1 MCSLEYGY
9 FAQEVAKQ
17 LEINTNTLRRWSI
30 ELEKMDYIFERNER
44 NQRIYYE
51 NDIDILKQMKEYL
64 NQNWKLEEAA
74 TRSIDNTEENAGE
87 TDGVQEES
95 ETQVTFRKRSETDIS
110 IIQDKFSYMF
120 EQQEKIVQ
128 QNQDIIKLLL
138 QERSEKEE
146 KDLQIQLL
154 QEKLNKTIE
163 LLNDDRED
171 RKERLKQ
178 LEQQFN
184 TKKTFIQRLFNRN

>member
-1 MCSLEYGY
+1 MEYGY

-17 LEINTNTLRRWSI
+17 LDINTNTLRRWSI
-30 ELEKMDYIFERNER
+30 ELEKMEYIFERNER

-74 TRSIDNTEENAGE
+74 TRSIDIVEENAKK
-87 TDGVQEES
+87 TDSVQEEIDT
-95 ETQVTFRKRSETDIS
+95 EVTLQKRSQTDIS

-120 EQQEKIVQ
+120 NQQEKIVQ
-128 QNQDIIKLLL
+128 QNQDIINLLL

-154 QEKLNKTIE
+154 QEKLDKTIQM
-163 LLNDDRED
+163 LNED
-171 RKERLKQ
+171 RQ
-178 LEQQFN
+178 EQQDN

>member
-1 MCSLEYGY
+1 MEYGY

-17 LEINTNTLRRWSI
+17 LDINTNTLRRWSI

-51 NDIDILKQMKEYL
+51 YDINVLKQMKEYL

-74 TRSIDNTEENAGE
+74 TRSIDDTEEE
-87 TDGVQEES
+87 TIKAANIPRKTDHNS
-95 ETQVTFRKRSETDIS
+95 EDDEREITLPKRSQNDIAV
-110 IIQDKFSYMF
+110 IQERFLHMF

-128 QNQDIIKLLL
+128 QNQNIIQLLL

-146 KDLQIQLL
+146 KDLQIKLL
-154 QEKLNKTIE
+154 QEKLDKAIE
-163 LLNDDRED
+163 LLNED
-171 RKERLKQ
+171 RQ
-178 LEQQFN
+178 NQHD
-184 TKKTFIQRLFNRN
+184 TSKKTFIQRFFTRN

>member
-1 MCSLEYGY
+1 MEYGY

-17 LEINTNTLRRWSI
+17 LDINTNTLRRWSI
-30 ELEKMDYIFERNER
+30 ELEKMEYIFERNER

-74 TRSIDNTEENAGE
+74 TRSIDIVEENTKK
-87 TDGVQEES
+87 TDSVQEEPDT
-95 ETQVTFRKRSETDIS
+95 EITLQKRSQTDIS

-120 EQQEKIVQ
+120 DQQEKIVQ
-128 QNQDIIKLLL
+128 QNQDIINLLL

-154 QEKLNKTIE
+154 QEKLDKAIQ
-163 LLNDDRED
+163 LLNED
-171 RKERLKQ
+171 HQ
-178 LEQQFN
+178 EQQDN

>member
-1 MCSLEYGY
+1 MEYGY

-17 LEINTNTLRRWSI
+17 LDINTNTLRRWSI
-30 ELEKMDYIFERNER
+30 ELEKMEYIFERNER

-74 TRSIDNTEENAGE
+74 TRSMETIEENAPK
-87 TDGVQEES
+87 TDGVQEEN
-95 ETQVTFRKRSETDIS
+95 ETEVTLQKRSQTDIS

-120 EQQEKIVQ
+120 NQQEKIVQ
-128 QNQDIIKLLL
+128 QNQDIINLLL

-154 QEKLNKTIE
+154 QEKLDKAIQ
-163 LLNDDRED
+163 LLNED
-171 RKERLKQ
+171 RQ
-178 LEQQFN
+178 EQQDN
-184 TKKTFIQRLFNRN
+184 SKQTFIQRLFKRK

>member
-1 MCSLEYGY
+1 MEYGY

-17 LEINTNTLRRWSI
+17 LDINTNTLRRWSI
-30 ELEKMDYIFERNER
+30 ELEKMEYIFERNER

-74 TRSIDNTEENAGE
+74 TRSIENIEENAKK
-87 TDGVQEES
+87 TDSDQEGNEVQL
-95 ETQVTFRKRSETDIS
+95 TLRKRSDADILMIQEKFS
-110 IIQDKFSYMF
+110 HMLEQQDK
-120 EQQEKIVQ
+120 IVH

-138 QERSEKEE
+138 QERSEKEA

-154 QEKLNKTIE
+154 QEKLDKTIE
-163 LLNDDRED
+163 LLNTDR
-171 RKERLKQ
+171 Q
-178 LEQQFN
+178 EQQDN
-184 TKKTFIQRLFNRN
+184 TKKTLIQRIFNRN

>member
-1 MCSLEYGY
+1 MEYGF

-17 LEINTNTLRRWSI
+17 LDINTNTLRRWSI
-30 ELEKMDYIFERNER
+30 ELEKMEYIFERNER

-74 TRSIDNTEENAGE
+74 TRSIDIVEENAQKA
-87 TDGVQEES
+87 DSVQEEIDT
-95 ETQVTFRKRSETDIS
+95 EVTLQKRSQADIL
-110 IIQDKFSYMF
+110 IIQDKFSHMF
-120 EQQEKIVQ
+120 NQQEKIVQ
-128 QNQDIIKLLL
+128 QNQDIINLLL

-154 QEKLNKTIE
+154 QEKLDKTIQ
-163 LLNDDRED
+163 LLNED
-171 RKERLKQ
+171 RQ
-178 LEQQFN
+178 EQQDN

>member
-1 MCSLEYGY
+1 MEYGY

-17 LEINTNTLRRWSI
+17 LDINTNTLRRWSI
-30 ELEKMDYIFERNER
+30 ELEKMEYIFERNER

-74 TRSIDNTEENAGE
+74 TRSMENTEENAQKM
-87 TDGVQEES
+87 DSIPEEN
-95 ETQVTFRKRSETDIS
+95 EVQVTLRKRSETDILM
-110 IIQDKFSYMF
+110 IQEKFSHML
-120 EQQEKIVQ
+120 EQQDKIVQ

-138 QERSEKEE
+138 QERSEKED

-154 QEKLNKTIE
+154 QEKLDKAIG
-163 LLNDDRED
+163 LLNED
-171 RKERLKQ
+171 HQ
-178 LEQQFN
+178 EQQDN
-184 TKKTFIQRLFNRN
+184 TKKTFIQRLFNLN